1 MDEMYKQF
9 TDECKRLGHKD
20 ATEVREFVGKFLNER
35 YKGKVSQGRID
46 MFIDDIT
53 ESVCLA
59 LGFPD
64 E

>member
-1 MDEMYKQF
+1 MDEMYKMF
-9 TDECKRLGHKD
+9 TDECKRLGHESKSD
-20 ATEVREFVGKFLNER
+20 VQEFVGKFLNER
-35 YKGKVSQGRID
+35 YKGKVSQARID

-64 E
+64 D